1 MVGSRSRERVVDEF
15 ERRRQQ
21 SVTTKQHKSYVQSV
35 KKDFGVTRHMES
47 QSGFGWNHATKM
59 VDSTDDV

>member
-1 MVGSRSRERVVDEF
+1 MVDEF
-15 ERRRQQ
+15 ERRSQQ
-21 SVTTKQHKSYVQSV
+21 SVTTKQRKSYVQSV